1 MNKIKSYID
10 EVVKEMKKVNWPSQK
25 EVVNNTG
32 ITILAT
38 VIVAAFVYGADQVIS
53 TTLEFVYSIA
63 G

>member
-1 MNKIKSYID
+1 MNKVKSYID

-25 EVVNNTG
+25 EVINNTG

-38 VIVAAFVYGADQVIS
+38 VIIAAFVYGADQVIS
-53 TTLEFVYSIA
+53 TSLEFVYSIA

>member
-1 MNKIKSYID
+1 MNKIKSYLD

-25 EVVNNTG
+25 EVINNTG

-38 VIVAAFVYGADQVIS
+38 VIIAAFVYGADQVIS
-53 TTLEFVYSIA
+53 TALELVYSAA

>member
-1 MNKIKSYID
+1 MNKIKAYID

-25 EVVNNTG
+25 EVVSNTG

-38 VIVAAFVYGADQVIS
+38 VIIAAFVYGADQVIS
-53 TTLEFVYSIA
+53 TVLQFVYSAA

>member
-1 MNKIKSYID
+1 MNKIKSYLD

-25 EVVNNTG
+25 EVINNTG

-38 VIVAAFVYGADQVIS
+38 VIIAAFVYGADQVIS
-53 TTLEFVYSIA
+53 TVLELVYSAA